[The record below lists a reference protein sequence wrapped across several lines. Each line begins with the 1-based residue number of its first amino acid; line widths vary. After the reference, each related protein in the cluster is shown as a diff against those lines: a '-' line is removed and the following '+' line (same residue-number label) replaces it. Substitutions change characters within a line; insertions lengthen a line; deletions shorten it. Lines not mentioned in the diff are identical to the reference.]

1 VGSVAVGA
9 FLALVILTTPL
20 AIAAPPTPTANSAQ
34 IGAPFTGA
42 IPFASYS
49 AVGCGSFGP
58 ALIVPP
64 AASVS
69 NGSVR
74 AAAMLSAKGSD
85 AGYGGCAASDPGSV
99 MMTEGLYGPA
109 FTARSSGNQSIVY
122 TWNVRWAVNFTCGCY
137 TTLVYHL
144 IGPLAGGASNVS
156 LIGNLFDRTTGTWA
170 LGNSGLSGKVAT
182 VSSRDV
188 AGDRHGSKNVTVRFV
203 TALTRGDQYL
213 FYTAM
218 NTSFTVYATGLCFH
232 FFRGCVWRYGSAKVE
247 LNVGADGNRAEI
259 LSMRAS

>member
-1 VGSVAVGA
+1 MSHPHAARLRPGFRQESTCRRDTGSQRSAHYRSMDAPTRTRDPIRRTNRSPWSEPIHWGPIPSAPGRSHGSSKKLAVRRGPPDVKVGSVAVGA

-74 AAAMLSAKGSD
+74 AA
-85 AGYGGCAASDPGSV
+85 
-99 MMTEGLYGPA
+99 
-109 FTARSSGNQSIVY
+109 
-122 TWNVRWAVNFTCGCY
+122 
-137 TTLVYHL
+137 
-144 IGPLAGGASNVS
+144 
-156 LIGNLFDRTTGTWA
+156 
-170 LGNSGLSGKVAT
+170 
-182 VSSRDV
+182 
-188 AGDRHGSKNVTVRFV
+188 
-203 TALTRGDQYL
+203 
-213 FYTAM
+213 
-218 NTSFTVYATGLCFH
+218 
-232 FFRGCVWRYGSAKVE
+232 
-247 LNVGADGNRAEI
+247 
-259 LSMRAS
+259 